1 MLRAVGSV
9 VETRDEP
16 ADRKTFSLLVVD
28 DNPVTRV
35 LCSRVLTRE
44 GYRVLLAE
52 DGIEALRLVKEESV
66 DMVLLDVMMPGLSGF
81 DVLETLRKLYPP
93 HRLRVLMV
101 TAKDQSED
109 VVRAFEMG
117 ADDYITK
124 PLDLPV
130 MLARVRAQLR
140 SKAATPSPAKCLLE
154 LGPGTELS
162 KKY

>member
-1 MLRAVGSV
+1 MVRAKSVGTMVKERGHSI
-9 VETRDEP
+9 
-16 ADRKTFSLLVVD
+16 LVVD

-35 LCSRVLTRE
+35 LCSRVLGRE
-44 GYRVLLAE
+44 GYEVLLAE
-52 DGIEALRLVKEESV
+52 DGIEALRLVKEKPV
-66 DMVLLDVMMPGLSGF
+66 DLVLLDVMMPGLDGF
-81 DVLETLRKLYPP
+81 DVLEALRKIHPTDQ
-93 HRLRVLMV
+93 LRVLMV

-109 VVRAFEMG
+109 IVRAFETG